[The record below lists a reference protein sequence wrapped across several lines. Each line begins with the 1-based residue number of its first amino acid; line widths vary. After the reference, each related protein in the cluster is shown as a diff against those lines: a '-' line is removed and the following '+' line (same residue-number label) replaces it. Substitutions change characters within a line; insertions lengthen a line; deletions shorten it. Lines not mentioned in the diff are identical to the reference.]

1 MKAYLINL
9 DRSPDRLA
17 HMSAEFERL
26 GVEFERFPGVDARLL
41 DDAEKAD
48 FAKARSRWEA
58 PWLDGEIGI
67 FLSHFGIW
75 QMIAAGTERA
85 AAVFEDDVL
94 LSGDLAELLRVDD
107 WIPQDADLVRLEAN
121 AKLRL
126 SGKRRIPRLPAR
138 RLYEVHSGTWGAAGY
153 VLTKDAARRLL
164 AYPPETHCPADLFLF
179 RPDSSEAARDLRCY
193 QVVPAVC
200 IQEQLISENGARFP
214 SLVGVDGRKPERL
227 DHRWRLKNLLPWKR
241 KPIGFAP

>member
-1 MKAYLINL
+1 MLTIGFRTTPTSCGSRLTPSCA
-9 DRSPDRLA
+9 SP
-17 HMSAEFERL
+17 
-26 GVEFERFPGVDARLL
+26 
-41 DDAEKAD
+41 
-48 FAKARSRWEA
+48 
-58 PWLDGEIGI
+58 
-67 FLSHFGIW
+67 
-75 QMIAAGTERA
+75 
-85 AAVFEDDVL
+85 
-94 LSGDLAELLRVDD
+94 
-107 WIPQDADLVRLEAN
+107 
-121 AKLRL
+121 
-126 SGKRRIPRLPAR
+126 GKRRIPRCPRVASTRSIRNL
-138 RLYEVHSGTWGAAGY
+138 GAAGY